1 MVFNGWS
8 RSIVPSGDWIV
19 TGRKTYSC
27 FQRSFRPYLYTVYTY
42 SDGKR
47 GLIGSPGS
55 ESSPGVQSARRRWS
69 EVQMKPMLERLVE
82 EGTIANY
89 ADAARQLGVTRARI
103 TQLINLPCLH
113 ASSRRSSSATCT
125 SASQRLRSWWG
136 GRSGKGSV
144 LWSPRAA
151 GKVFIGS
158 GTPARVVNPPP
169 TVWPKPPSPPG

>member
-69 EVQMKPMLERLVE
+69 DVQMKPMLERLVE

-89 ADAARQLGVTRARI
+89 ADAARQLGVSRARI
-103 TQLINLPCLH
+103 TQILNLLNLPPRVQEGLLLGDLH
-113 ASSRRSSSATCT
+113 LSERRIRALGAGDSATGLR
-125 SASQRLRSWWG
+125 RLCS
-136 GRSGKGSV
+136 
-144 LWSPRAA
+144 
-151 GKVFIGS
+151 F
-158 GTPARVVNPPP
+158 PAL
-169 TVWPKPPSPPG
+169 